1 MRPLLYAFCYLFLTG
16 AWLLPNHYLPWANF
30 HSEFAAFLG
39 LGVLLF
45 CQLRGHHA
53 RMTLP
58 NPAVAS
64 LAVALFLWVQYFTGL
79 VFYAGDAFIS
89 SFYIVGFAL
98 AIAAGFAHHKQ
109 YMPVKGQNMAWLL
122 PSQVLLS
129 AAGISAL
136 LAFLQWLSLS
146 GDFSVYMTATNIGD
160 RAMANL
166 GQPNQLGTLLL
177 MGLAALVLMFELFK
191 IGPLVVS
198 LGAAC
203 FTWAIVLTESRTA
216 ILSAVTMSCFL
227 MYKLHQSRTS
237 LQSMRFQ
244 AKFIALWWFLFILAW
259 QLLPIVNEALLMHDS
274 RGIKLLDNNART
286 TIWLQTFYAIG
297 ESPWFG
303 YGWNQTAVAQAAG
316 AVHYPGDLA
325 FGNAHN
331 IILDVI
337 AWVGLP
343 LGLFVTV
350 AFLYWLLTRLNT
362 VRDKSATYAAAML
375 LPFLVHSLLEHPFA
389 YAYFLLVAG
398 LLIGIVEASY
408 PQTGVV
414 HISRRVS
421 STVLTLLT
429 IFGGYAAYEYVLI
442 EEDYR
447 VARFENLRVGRTEAN
462 YIRPEIFIHTQ
473 LRDLLAALR
482 QPAVRDM
489 DKAQLDRLRK
499 VSLRFALRPLVFRHA
514 LALGLNNQPAAAAQQ
529 MLVLRSLFGEDA
541 YKNFKSEMRNLQ
553 AEKYPELA
561 KVNLP

>member
-1 MRPLLYAFCYLFLTG
+1 MTYVLLIL
-16 AWLLPNHYLPWANF
+16 AWLLPNHYLPWTNF
-30 HSEFAAFLG
+30 HSESAVFVG
-39 LGVLLF
+39 LGFLF
-45 CQLRGHHA
+45 FSQLRRSNSSLLLSPTVVA
-53 RMTLP
+53 ALTLA
-58 NPAVAS
+58 AVPWLQFS
-64 LAVALFLWVQYFTGL
+64 SGL

-89 SFYIVGFAL
+89 SFYVAGLAL
-98 AIAAGFAHHKQ
+98 AVVLGFAHHQ
-109 YMPVKGQNMAWLL
+109 QPMPVKGQKTAWLL
-122 PSQVLLS
+122 PAQVLLS

-136 LAFLQWLSLS
+136 LAFLQWLSLTGS
-146 GDFSVYMTATNIGD
+146 FSTYMAVTDIGD

-191 IGPLVVS
+191 AGPLVLS

-203 FTWAIVLTESRTA
+203 LTWAMVLTESRTA
-216 ILSAVTMSCFL
+216 ILSAFTMSCFL
-227 MYKLHQSRTS
+227 MYKIHQSRTAAQPMR
-237 LQSMRFQ
+237 LQI
-244 AKFIALWWFLFILAW
+244 KFIALWWLFFILAW

-286 TIWLQTFYAIG
+286 TIWLQTFYAIA

-303 YGWNQTAVAQAAG
+303 YGWNQTSVAQAAG
-316 AVHYPGDLA
+316 AVHYPGDQV

-331 IILDVI
+331 IILDVM

-343 LGLFVTV
+343 LGLLITV
-350 AFLYWLLTRLNT
+350 AFLYWLLTRLKA
-362 VRDKSATYAAAML
+362 VRDTGATYAAAML
-375 LPFLVHSLLEHPFA
+375 LPFLVHSLLEYPFA
-389 YAYFLLVAG
+389 YAYFLLTAG
-398 LLIGIVEASY
+398 LLIGIVEAAYLPTS
-408 PQTGVV
+408 VV

-421 STVLTLLT
+421 SAALILLT
-429 IFGGYAAYEYVLI
+429 VIGGYAAYEYVLI

-447 VARFENLRVGRTEAN
+447 VARFENLRVGRTEAD
-462 YIRPEIFIHTQ
+462 YVRPDILIHTQ

-514 LALGLNNQPAAAAQQ
+514 LALGLNNQPTAAAQQ
-529 MLVLRSLFGEDA
+529 MVVFRGMFGEDA
-541 YKNFKSEMRNLQ
+541 YQHFKSELRNLQ

-561 KVNLP
+561 NVNLP

>member
-1 MRPLLYAFCYLFLTG
+1 MLSFLILTI

-30 HSEFAAFLG
+30 HSETAAFFG
-39 LGVLLF
+39 LGFLLLTHLCRF
-45 CQLRGHHA
+45 SSGLNF
-53 RMTLP
+53 P
-58 NPAVAS
+58 PIAVAALS
-64 LAVALFLWVQYFTGL
+64 LVVVPWFQYFTGL

-89 SFYIVGFAL
+89 SFYVAGFAL
-98 AIAAGFAHHKQ
+98 AVAMGFAHHQ
-109 YMPVKGQNMAWLL
+109 QSMPVKGQKTAWLL
-122 PSQVLLS
+122 PAQVLLS

-136 LAFLQWLSLS
+136 LAFLQWLSLTGS
-146 GDFSVYMTATNIGD
+146 FSTYMAVTDIGD

-191 IGPLVVS
+191 AGPLVLS

-203 FTWAIVLTESRTA
+203 LTWAMVLTESRTA
-216 ILSAVTMSCFL
+216 ILSAFTISCFL
-227 MYKLHQSRTS
+227 MYKIHQSRTAV
-237 LQSMRFQ
+237 QPMRLQ
-244 AKFIALWWFLFILAW
+244 AKFIALWWLFFILAW

-286 TIWLQTFYAIG
+286 TIWLQTLYAIA

-303 YGWNQTAVAQAAG
+303 YGWNQTSVAQAAG

-331 IILDVI
+331 IVLDVM

-343 LGLFVTV
+343 LGLLITV
-350 AFLYWLLTRLNT
+350 AFLYWLLTRLKA
-362 VRDKSATYAAAML
+362 VRDTGAMYAAAML
-375 LPFLVHSLLEHPFA
+375 LPFLVHSLLEYPFA
-389 YAYFLLVAG
+389 YAYFLLTAG
-398 LLIGIVEASY
+398 LLIGIVEAAYLPTS
-408 PQTGVV
+408 VV

-421 STVLTLLT
+421 SAALILLT
-429 IFGGYAAYEYVLI
+429 VIGGYAAYEYVLI

-447 VARFENLRVGRTEAN
+447 VARFENLRVGRTEAD
-462 YIRPEIFIHTQ
+462 YVRPDILIHTQ

-489 DKAQLDRLRK
+489 DKALLDRLRI

-514 LALGLNNQPAAAAQQ
+514 VALGLNNQPAAAAQQ
-529 MLVLRSLFGEDA
+529 MLVFRGMFGEDA
-541 YKNFKSEMRNLQ
+541 YQHFKSELRNLQ

-561 KVNLP
+561 NVSLP

>member
-1 MRPLLYAFCYLFLTG
+1 MIYVFLTL
-16 AWLLPNHYLPWANF
+16 AWLLPNHYLPWVNF
-30 HSEFAAFLG
+30 HSESAAFFG
-39 LGVLLF
+39 LGFLLLTYRCSF
-45 CQLRGHHA
+45 SSGLH
-53 RMTLP
+53 LP
-58 NPAVAS
+58 PIAVAALS
-64 LAVALFLWVQYFTGL
+64 LAVVPWVQYFTGL

-89 SFYIVGFAL
+89 SFYVAGFAL
-98 AIAAGFAHHKQ
+98 AVALGFAHHQ
-109 YMPVKGQNMAWLL
+109 QPMSVKGQKTAWLL
-122 PSQVLLS
+122 PAQVLLS
-129 AAGISAL
+129 AAGVSAL
-136 LAFLQWLSLS
+136 LAFLQWLSLTGS
-146 GDFSVYMTATNIGD
+146 FITYMTVTDIGD

-191 IGPLVVS
+191 AGPLVLS

-203 FTWAIVLTESRTA
+203 LTWAMVLTESRTA
-216 ILSAVTMSCFL
+216 ILSAFTMSCFL
-227 MYKLHQSRTS
+227 MYKLHQSRTAA
-237 LQSMRFQ
+237 QPMRLQ
-244 AKFIALWWFLFILAW
+244 AKFIALWWLFFILVW

-286 TIWLQTFYAIG
+286 TIWLQTFYAIA

-303 YGWNQTAVAQAAG
+303 YGWNQTSVAQAAG
-316 AVHYPGDLA
+316 AVHYPGDMA

-343 LGLFVTV
+343 LGLLITV
-350 AFLYWLLTRLNT
+350 AFLYWLLTRLKA
-362 VRDKSATYAAAML
+362 VRDTGATYAAAIL
-375 LPFLVHSLLEHPFA
+375 LPFLVHSLLEYPFA
-389 YAYFLLVAG
+389 YAYFLLTAG
-398 LLIGIVEASY
+398 LLIGIVEAAYS
-408 PQTGVV
+408 PTSVV

-421 STVLTLLT
+421 SAALILLTVL
-429 IFGGYAAYEYVLI
+429 GGYAAYEYVSI

-447 VARFENLRVGRTEAN
+447 VARFENLRVGRTEAD
-462 YIRPEIFIHTQ
+462 YVRPDILIHTQ

-514 LALGLNNQPAAAAQQ
+514 IALGLNNQPAAAAQQ
-529 MLVLRSLFGEDA
+529 MWVFRGMFGEDA
-541 YKNFKSEMRNLQ
+541 YQHFKSELRNLQ

-561 KVNLP
+561 NVSLP